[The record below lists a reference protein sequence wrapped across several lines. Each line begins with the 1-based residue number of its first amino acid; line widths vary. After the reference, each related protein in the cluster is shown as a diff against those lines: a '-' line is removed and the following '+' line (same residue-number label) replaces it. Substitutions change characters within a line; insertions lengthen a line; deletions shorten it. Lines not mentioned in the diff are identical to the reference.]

1 MQSEAPTSLGHKQVQ
16 PTEFPCSP
24 RENGAQQEGRGW
36 WLKHSQC
43 KATRVTATSDMV
55 QRVSRRRSYLEGLGV
70 DGLEEA
76 EGFWRERGVAFQAEE
91 MAATQL
97 AGDPQGSHELCAH
110 FPT

>member
-1 MQSEAPTSLGHKQVQ
+1 MVKTQPMQGHQSDSHLRHGTK
-16 PTEFPCSP
+16 S
-24 RENGAQQEGRGW
+24 QQKEKLFR
-36 WLKHSQC
+36 
-43 KATRVTATSDMV
+43 RV
-55 QRVSRRRSYLEGLGV
+55 GV